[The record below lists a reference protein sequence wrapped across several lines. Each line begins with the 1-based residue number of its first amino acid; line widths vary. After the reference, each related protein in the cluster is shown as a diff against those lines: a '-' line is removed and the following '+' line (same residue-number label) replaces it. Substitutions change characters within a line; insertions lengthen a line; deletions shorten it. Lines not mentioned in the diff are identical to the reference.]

1 MVNLAINIS
10 IIKSKNKLLP
20 LIISKD
26 WIEEKT
32 TSLLKSSEYKSK
44 ITK

>member
-1 MVNLAINIS
+1 MVNLVINIS
-10 IIKSKNKLLP
+10 IIISKNKLLP

-32 TSLLKSSEYKSK
+32 TSNLKSA
-44 ITK
+44 